1 MNIEDDIFY
10 IGWVQVGTLC
20 KMSPLFSASNLSENE
35 WRIHKLHVSLCK
47 LAFNIS
53 CAKKIRVAFNI
64 FFLMLQK
71 HNFVHFTSSA

>member
-1 MNIEDDIFY
+1 MNIEDDIFC
-10 IGWVQVGTLC
+10 IEWVQVGTLC

-53 CAKKIRVAFNI
+53 FAKKIRVALI
-64 FFLMLQK
+64 SFLMLQK